1 MKKMLKFIY
10 RYAAALIVVLTS
22 FAGLTSCSD
31 DGNEDLKPQ
40 IAIRNVQ
47 TDETSV
53 AFRLVPTNA
62 TSFAY
67 CVATQEEYKNK
78 S

>member
-1 MKKMLKFIY
+1 M
-10 RYAAALIVVLTS
+10 TS

-78 S
+78 SYKLITVEGSEEKLSLIHI